1 MLKQIK
7 QKELNKQ
14 KLQTLKDTLTSKQ
27 KNLSTQETS
36 IQNKLKAKQKELQTL
51 QKQQAPPSVGGKH
64 KKIKNKKTYARAI
77 FPEGVDKDEMVDG
90 IVRRLDEL
98 KIINENHFI
107 ESMFHYYQQSL
118 FSIRKIK
125 NKLFQKGFDAKV
137 IDEFINQKFHENPE
151 LEIEILKQ
159 YIVKKKIADLEESD
173 LKKKLYQQSFS
184 ENSIFRVI
192 KD

>member
-1 MLKQIK
+1 MKKDANEYLFNEAVKYLGKYPATRKKIK
-7 QKELNKQ
+7 EY
-14 KLQTLKDTLTSKQ
+14 LQ
-27 KNLSTQETS
+27 
-36 IQNKLKAKQKELQTL
+36 
-51 QKQQAPPSVGGKH
+51 
-64 KKIKNKKTYARAI
+64 KKIKNKKTYTRAI
-77 FPEGVDKDEMVDG
+77 FPEGIDKEEMIEG
-90 IVRRLDEL
+90 IVGRLDEL
-98 KIINENHFI
+98 KIINEDHFI

-125 NKLFQKGFDAKV
+125 NKLFQKGFDSKV

-159 YIVKKKIADLEESD
+159 YIVKKKIVGLEEPE

>member
-1 MLKQIK
+1 MKKEAHEYLFNEAVKYLGKYPATRKKIK
-7 QKELNKQ
+7 EY
-14 KLQTLKDTLTSKQ
+14 LQ
-27 KNLSTQETS
+27 
-36 IQNKLKAKQKELQTL
+36 
-51 QKQQAPPSVGGKH
+51 

-77 FPEGVDKDEMVDG
+77 FPEGVDKEEIIDG
-90 IVRRLDEL
+90 IVGRLDEL
-98 KIINENHFI
+98 NIINEDHFI

-125 NKLFQKGFDAKV
+125 NKLFQKGFDSKV
-137 IDEFINQKFHENPE
+137 IDEFINQKFYENPE

-159 YIVKKKIADLEESD
+159 YIVKKKLADLDESD

>member
-1 MLKQIK
+1 MLYP
-7 QKELNKQ
+7 
-14 KLQTLKDTLTSKQ
+14 T
-27 KNLSTQETS
+27 
-36 IQNKLKAKQKELQTL
+36 ELQAHCPLYLVLLMHKIHLMKKDANEYLFNEAVKYLGKYPATRKKIKEYL
-51 QKQQAPPSVGGKH
+51 Q
-64 KKIKNKKTYARAI
+64 KKIKNKKTYTRAI
-77 FPEGVDKDEMVDG
+77 FPEGVDKEEMVDG
-90 IVRRLDEL
+90 IVERLDEL
-98 KIINENHFI
+98 KIINEDHFL

-125 NKLFQKGFDAKV
+125 NKLFQKGFDPKV

-159 YIVKKKIADLEESD
+159 YIVKKKLADLDESD

>member
-1 MLKQIK
+1 MKIK
-7 QKELNKQ
+7 KDANEYLFNEAIKYLGKYPATQKKIKEY
-14 KLQTLKDTLTSKQ
+14 LQ
-27 KNLSTQETS
+27 
-36 IQNKLKAKQKELQTL
+36 
-51 QKQQAPPSVGGKH
+51 

-77 FPEGVDKDEMVDG
+77 FPEGVNKED
-90 IVRRLDEL
+90 IVNKIVARLNDL
-98 KIINENHFI
+98 KIINEDHFI

-125 NKLFQKGFDAKV
+125 NKLFQKGFDPQI

-159 YIVKKKIADLEESD
+159 YIIKKKLVDLDESD

-184 ENSIFRVI
+184 ESSIFRVI

>member
-1 MLKQIK
+1 MKIK
-7 QKELNKQ
+7 KDANEYLFNEAIKYLGKYPATQKKIKEY
-14 KLQTLKDTLTSKQ
+14 LQ
-27 KNLSTQETS
+27 
-36 IQNKLKAKQKELQTL
+36 
-51 QKQQAPPSVGGKH
+51 

-77 FPEGVDKDEMVDG
+77 FPEGVNKED
-90 IVRRLDEL
+90 IVNNIVARLNDL

-125 NKLFQKGFDAKV
+125 NKLFQKGFDPQI

-159 YIVKKKIADLEESD
+159 YIIKKKLVDLDESD

-184 ENSIFRVI
+184 ESSIFRVI

>member
-1 MLKQIK
+1 MKKEANEYLFNEAVKYLGKYPATRKKIK
-7 QKELNKQ
+7 EY
-14 KLQTLKDTLTSKQ
+14 LQ
-27 KNLSTQETS
+27 
-36 IQNKLKAKQKELQTL
+36 
-51 QKQQAPPSVGGKH
+51 
-64 KKIKNKKTYARAI
+64 KKIKNKKTYTRAI
-77 FPEGVDKDEMVDG
+77 FPEGVDKEEMIAG
-90 IVRRLDEL
+90 IVERLDEL
-98 KIINENHFI
+98 KIINEDHFL

-125 NKLFQKGFDAKV
+125 NKLFQKGFDTKV

-159 YIVKKKIADLEESD
+159 YIVKKKLADLDESD

>member
-1 MLKQIK
+1 MKKDASEYLFNEAVKYLGKYPATRKKIK
-7 QKELNKQ
+7 EY
-14 KLQTLKDTLTSKQ
+14 LQ
-27 KNLSTQETS
+27 
-36 IQNKLKAKQKELQTL
+36 
-51 QKQQAPPSVGGKH
+51 
-64 KKIKNKKTYARAI
+64 KKIKNKKTYTRAI
-77 FPEGVDKDEMVDG
+77 FPEGIDKEEMIEG
-90 IVRRLDEL
+90 IVGRLDEL
-98 KIINENHFI
+98 KIINEDHFI

-125 NKLFQKGFDAKV
+125 NKLFQKGFDSKV

-159 YIVKKKIADLEESD
+159 YIVKKKIAGLEESE

>member
-1 MLKQIK
+1 MI
-7 QKELNKQ
+7 
-14 KLQTLKDTLTSKQ
+14 
-27 KNLSTQETS
+27 
-36 IQNKLKAKQKELQTL
+36 
-51 QKQQAPPSVGGKH
+51 
-64 KKIKNKKTYARAI
+64 
-77 FPEGVDKDEMVDG
+77 DG
-90 IVRRLDEL
+90 IVERLDEL
-98 KIINENHFI
+98 KIINEDHFM

-125 NKLFQKGFDAKV
+125 NKLFQKGFDSKV

-159 YIVKKKIADLEESD
+159 YIVKKKLTSLEEPE

-184 ENSIFRVI
+184 ESSIFTVI

>member
-1 MLKQIK
+1 MKKDAHEYLFNEAVKYLGKYPATRKKIK
-7 QKELNKQ
+7 EY
-14 KLQTLKDTLTSKQ
+14 LQ
-27 KNLSTQETS
+27 
-36 IQNKLKAKQKELQTL
+36 
-51 QKQQAPPSVGGKH
+51 
-64 KKIKNKKTYARAI
+64 KKIKNKKTYTRAI
-77 FPEGVDKDEMVDG
+77 FPEGIDKEEMIEG
-90 IVRRLDEL
+90 IVGRLDEL
-98 KIINENHFI
+98 KIINEDHFI

-125 NKLFQKGFDAKV
+125 NKLFQKGFDSKV

-159 YIVKKKIADLEESD
+159 YIVKKKIAGLEESE

>member
-1 MLKQIK
+1 MKKEANEYLFNEAVKYLGKYPATRKKIK
-7 QKELNKQ
+7 EY
-14 KLQTLKDTLTSKQ
+14 LQ
-27 KNLSTQETS
+27 
-36 IQNKLKAKQKELQTL
+36 
-51 QKQQAPPSVGGKH
+51 

-77 FPEGVDKDEMVDG
+77 FPEGVDKEEIIDG
-90 IVRRLDEL
+90 IVGRLDEL
-98 KIINENHFI
+98 KIINEDHFI

-125 NKLFQKGFDAKV
+125 NKLFQKGFDSKV
-137 IDEFINQKFHENPE
+137 IDEFINQKFYENPE
-151 LEIEILKQ
+151 IEIEILKQ
-159 YIVKKKIADLEESD
+159 YIVKKKLADLDESD

>member
-1 MLKQIK
+1 MKKEANEYLFNEAVKYLGKYPATRKKIK
-7 QKELNKQ
+7 EY
-14 KLQTLKDTLTSKQ
+14 LQ
-27 KNLSTQETS
+27 
-36 IQNKLKAKQKELQTL
+36 
-51 QKQQAPPSVGGKH
+51 
-64 KKIKNKKTYARAI
+64 KKIKNKKTYTRAI
-77 FPEGVDKDEMVDG
+77 FPEGVDKEEMIVG
-90 IVRRLDEL
+90 IVERLDEL
-98 KIINENHFI
+98 KIINEDHFL

-125 NKLFQKGFDAKV
+125 NKLFQKGFDSKV
-137 IDEFINQKFHENPE
+137 IDEFINQKFYENPE

-159 YIVKKKIADLEESD
+159 YIVKKKLADLDESD

>member
-1 MLKQIK
+1 MKKEASEYLFNEAVKYLGKYPATRKKIK
-7 QKELNKQ
+7 EY
-14 KLQTLKDTLTSKQ
+14 LQ
-27 KNLSTQETS
+27 
-36 IQNKLKAKQKELQTL
+36 
-51 QKQQAPPSVGGKH
+51 

-77 FPEGVDKDEMVDG
+77 FPEGVNKEEMIDG
-90 IVRRLDEL
+90 IVERLVEL
-98 KIINENHFI
+98 KIINEDHFI

-118 FSIRKIK
+118 FSVRKIK
-125 NKLFQKGFDAKV
+125 NKLFQKGFDSKV

-151 LEIEILKQ
+151 LEIKILKQ
-159 YIVKKKIADLEESD
+159 YIVKKKLNNLEEPN

>member
-1 MLKQIK
+1 MKKEANEYLFNEAVKYLGKYPATRKKIK
-7 QKELNKQ
+7 EY
-14 KLQTLKDTLTSKQ
+14 
-27 KNLSTQETS
+27 
-36 IQNKLKAKQKELQTL
+36 L
-51 QKQQAPPSVGGKH
+51 QKKL
-64 KKIKNKKTYARAI
+64 KNKKTYSRAI
-77 FPEGVDKDEMVDG
+77 FPEEVDKEEIIDR
-90 IVRRLDEL
+90 IVGRLDEL
-98 KIINENHFI
+98 KIINEDHFI

-125 NKLFQKGFDAKV
+125 NKLFQKGFDPKV

-173 LKKKLYQQSFS
+173 LKKKLYQQNFS

>member
-1 MLKQIK
+1 MKKDASEYLFNEAVKYLGKYPATRKKIK
-7 QKELNKQ
+7 EY
-14 KLQTLKDTLTSKQ
+14 LQ
-27 KNLSTQETS
+27 
-36 IQNKLKAKQKELQTL
+36 
-51 QKQQAPPSVGGKH
+51 
-64 KKIKNKKTYARAI
+64 KKIKNKKTYTRAI
-77 FPEGVDKDEMVDG
+77 FPKEVNKEEIIDR
-90 IVRRLDEL
+90 IVGRLDEL
-98 KIINENHFI
+98 KIINEDHFI

-125 NKLFQKGFDAKV
+125 NKLFQKGFDSKV

-159 YIVKKKIADLEESD
+159 YIVKKKLANLDESD

>member
-1 MLKQIK
+1 MKKEANEYLFNEAVKYLGKYPATRKKIK
-7 QKELNKQ
+7 EY
-14 KLQTLKDTLTSKQ
+14 
-27 KNLSTQETS
+27 
-36 IQNKLKAKQKELQTL
+36 L
-51 QKQQAPPSVGGKH
+51 QKKL
-64 KKIKNKKTYARAI
+64 KNKKTYSRAI
-77 FPEGVDKDEMVDG
+77 FPEGVDKEEIIDG
-90 IVRRLDEL
+90 IVGRLDEL
-98 KIINENHFI
+98 KIINEDHFI

-125 NKLFQKGFDAKV
+125 NKIFQKGFDSKV
-137 IDEFINQKFHENPE
+137 IDEFINQKFYENPE

-159 YIVKKKIADLEESD
+159 YIVKKKLDDLDESD

>member
-1 MLKQIK
+1 MKKDANEYLFNEAVKYLGKYPATRKKIK
-7 QKELNKQ
+7 EY
-14 KLQTLKDTLTSKQ
+14 LQ
-27 KNLSTQETS
+27 
-36 IQNKLKAKQKELQTL
+36 
-51 QKQQAPPSVGGKH
+51 
-64 KKIKNKKTYARAI
+64 KKIKNKKTYTRAI
-77 FPEGVDKDEMVDG
+77 FPEGIDKEEMIEG
-90 IVRRLDEL
+90 IVGRLDEL
-98 KIINENHFI
+98 KIINEDHFI

-125 NKLFQKGFDAKV
+125 NKLFQKGFDSKV

-159 YIVKKKIADLEESD
+159 YIIKKKIADLEESE

>member
-1 MLKQIK
+1 MK
-7 QKELNKQ
+7 
-14 KLQTLKDTLTSKQ
+14 KDANEYLFNEAVKY
-27 KNLSTQETS
+27 L
-36 IQNKLKAKQKELQTL
+36 
-51 QKQQAPPSVGGKH
+51 GKYPATR
-64 KKIKNKKTYARAI
+64 KKIKEYLQKKIKDKKTYARAI
-77 FPEGVDKDEMVDG
+77 FPEGSDKEEMIDG
-90 IVRRLDEL
+90 IVERLDEL

-125 NKLFQKGFDAKV
+125 NKLFQKGFDPKA

-159 YIVKKKIADLEESD
+159 YIVKKKIADLEESN
-173 LKKKLYQQSFS
+173 LKKRLYQQSFS

>member
-1 MLKQIK
+1 MKKEANEYLFNEAVKYLGKYPATRKKIK
-7 QKELNKQ
+7 EY
-14 KLQTLKDTLTSKQ
+14 
-27 KNLSTQETS
+27 
-36 IQNKLKAKQKELQTL
+36 L
-51 QKQQAPPSVGGKH
+51 QKKL
-64 KKIKNKKTYARAI
+64 KNKKTYSRAI
-77 FPEGVDKDEMVDG
+77 FPEGVDKEEIIDG
-90 IVRRLDEL
+90 IIGRLDEL
-98 KIINENHFI
+98 NIINEDHFI

-125 NKLFQKGFDAKV
+125 NKLFQKGFDSKV
-137 IDEFINQKFHENPE
+137 IDEFINQKFYENPE

-159 YIVKKKIADLEESD
+159 YIVKKKLTDLDESD

>member
-1 MLKQIK
+1 MKIK
-7 QKELNKQ
+7 KDANEYLFNEAIKYLGKYPATQKKIKEY
-14 KLQTLKDTLTSKQ
+14 LQ
-27 KNLSTQETS
+27 
-36 IQNKLKAKQKELQTL
+36 
-51 QKQQAPPSVGGKH
+51 

-77 FPEGVDKDEMVDG
+77 FPEGVNKED
-90 IVRRLDEL
+90 IVNKIVARLNDL
-98 KIINENHFI
+98 KMINEDHFI

-125 NKLFQKGFDAKV
+125 NKLFQKGFDPQI

-159 YIVKKKIADLEESD
+159 YIIKKKLVDLDESD

-184 ENSIFRVI
+184 ESSIFRVI

>member
-1 MLKQIK
+1 MKKDANEYLFNEAVKYLGKYPATRKKIK
-7 QKELNKQ
+7 EY
-14 KLQTLKDTLTSKQ
+14 LQ
-27 KNLSTQETS
+27 
-36 IQNKLKAKQKELQTL
+36 
-51 QKQQAPPSVGGKH
+51 
-64 KKIKNKKTYARAI
+64 KKIKNKKTYTRAI
-77 FPEGVDKDEMVDG
+77 FPEGIDKEEMVEG
-90 IVRRLDEL
+90 ILGRLDEL
-98 KIINENHFI
+98 KIINEDHFI

-125 NKLFQKGFDAKV
+125 NKLFQKGFDSKV

-159 YIVKKKIADLEESD
+159 YIVKKKIAGLEESE

>member
-1 MLKQIK
+1 MKKEANEYLFNEAVKYLGKYPATRKKIK
-7 QKELNKQ
+7 EY
-14 KLQTLKDTLTSKQ
+14 
-27 KNLSTQETS
+27 
-36 IQNKLKAKQKELQTL
+36 L
-51 QKQQAPPSVGGKH
+51 QKKL
-64 KKIKNKKTYARAI
+64 KNKKTYSRAI
-77 FPEGVDKDEMVDG
+77 FPEGVDKEEIIDG
-90 IVRRLDEL
+90 IVGRLDEL
-98 KIINENHFI
+98 NIINEDHFI

-125 NKLFQKGFDAKV
+125 NKLFQKGFDPQI

-159 YIVKKKIADLEESD
+159 YIIKKKLVDLDESE

-184 ENSIFRVI
+184 ESSIFRVI

>member
-1 MLKQIK
+1 MKKDASEYLFNEAVKYLGKYPATRKKIK
-7 QKELNKQ
+7 EY
-14 KLQTLKDTLTSKQ
+14 LQ
-27 KNLSTQETS
+27 
-36 IQNKLKAKQKELQTL
+36 
-51 QKQQAPPSVGGKH
+51 

-77 FPEGVDKDEMVDG
+77 FPKEVNKEEIIDR
-90 IVRRLDEL
+90 IVGRLDEL
-98 KIINENHFI
+98 KIINEDHFI

-125 NKLFQKGFDAKV
+125 NKLFQKGFDSKV

-159 YIVKKKIADLEESD
+159 YIVKKKLDDLDVSD